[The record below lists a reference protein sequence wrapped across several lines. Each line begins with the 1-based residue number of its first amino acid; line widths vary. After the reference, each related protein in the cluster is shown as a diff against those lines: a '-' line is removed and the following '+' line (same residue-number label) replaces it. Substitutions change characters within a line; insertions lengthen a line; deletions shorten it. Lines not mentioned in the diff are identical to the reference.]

1 MACRA
6 FSKTLVMARASSVRS
21 TLIIGLSSAVSSIAI
36 RPARPTRYGS
46 IDLFDEIGHPRR
58 RRARRRRRRKAGELG
73 GDLPQQP
80 DLGQNRGDALV
91 EHGRERPPPIQIHTL
106 RVLGGQLDR
115 RQRVLDV
122 VRDLARHVGPG
133 LEALGPFE
141 LDPLPLEI
149 LGHPVEVPDQPSQL
163 VGCGGG
169 HPRVQIAARDQLGGA
184 RQPVDRIG
192 DPLRHPIAER
202 RTEQAEQHRQ
212 RQHLPI
218 EIVDLPFDFRLAQR

>member
-1 MACRA
+1 M
-6 FSKTLVMARASSVRS
+6 TLVMARASSVRS
-21 TLIIGLSSAVSSIAI
+21 TLIVGLPSAVNSIAM

-46 IDLFDEIGHPRR
+46 MTSSTRSATRVGVG
-58 RRARRRRRRKAGELG
+58 ARRRRRREAGELG
-73 GDLPQQP
+73 GNLPQQP
-80 DLGQNRGDALV
+80 DLGQDRRDAFV
-91 EHGRERPPPIQIHTL
+91 EHGRERPAPIQIHTL

-133 LEALGPFE
+133 LEALRPFE

-149 LGHPVEVPDQPSQL
+149 LGHPVEVPDQPSEL

-169 HPRVQIAARDQLGGA
+169 DARVQIAARDQPGGA

-192 DPLRHPIAER
+192 DPFRHPIAER

-212 RQHLPI
+212 RQHLAI